1 MSALDPYAEIARV
14 LGDSSHRTPRPSA
27 PSCYVA
33 LGDSFTAGPGC
44 APEQTWAGRLAAGI
58 RGCDDDLLAY
68 RNLAVD
74 GATSAEVV
82 EQVRAA
88 IELEPDLV
96 TLICGANDVLSSTRP
111 DPVAYATRL
120 GSMFSRLR
128 AAGPHVRIA
137 TATAPERL
145 DFLPLR
151 PRTRARV
158 ERGVYRINVVTRR
171 VAELHRV
178 PCLEVA
184 GHPGLADRDN
194 FADDGL
200 HPSVLGHTRAARAFA
215 ELLNERFGIESRL
228 EESR

>member
-1 MSALDPYAEIARV
+1 
-14 LGDSSHRTPRPSA
+14 
-27 PSCYVA
+27 
-33 LGDSFTAGPGC
+33 
-44 APEQTWAGRLAAGI
+44 
-58 RGCDDDLLAY
+58 
-68 RNLAVD
+68 
-74 GATSAEVV
+74 
-82 EQVRAA
+82 
-88 IELEPDLV
+88 
-96 TLICGANDVLSSTRP
+96 
-111 DPVAYATRL
+111 
-120 GSMFSRLR
+120 MFSRLR

-158 ERGVYRINVVTRR
+158 ERGVYGINTVTRR

-215 ELLNERFGIESRL
+215 ELLSERFGIESRL